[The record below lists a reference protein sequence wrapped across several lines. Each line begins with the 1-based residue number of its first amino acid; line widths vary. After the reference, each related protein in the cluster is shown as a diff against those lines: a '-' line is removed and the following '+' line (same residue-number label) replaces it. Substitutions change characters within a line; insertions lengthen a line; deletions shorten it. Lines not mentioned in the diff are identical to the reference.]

1 VNKRPSVEER
11 EQITA
16 RVRVSLELMIPYL
29 TSLVLWISA
38 RVRVSLELMIPYP
51 ASMILGIEVRVRA
64 RPECRELGV

>member
-1 VNKRPSVEER
+1 
-11 EQITA
+11 
-16 RVRVSLELMIPYL
+16 MIPYL

-64 RPECRELGV
+64 RPECQELGV